1 MNILENL
8 ISAFSILRG
17 SKLRT
22 ILTLLGITI
31 GIAGVIAMM
40 SFGAGIGGPSMF
52 GVYRPGHIRKN
63 GRWQRNTSPH
73 HLEMR
78 DLQDVLTEC
87 PSVEVATVEG
97 SYYISLGVD
106 GKFQKT
112 YLRAT
117 TNEYQAVRE
126 WRTAEKLMMTQIESI
141 GGPSMFGVYR
151 PGYIEKNN
159 RWQRNTSPH
168 FLEMRDLHDILASC
182 PSVEVATVE
191 RSHSIDF
198 EVEGKHQRTYMR
210 ATTNEYQAVRRWQ
223 TEYGR
228 FLADTD
234 MDFWNKVCVIGAR
247 VWKEQFKGQDPI
259 GKEVGIDNKRFTV
272 IGIMESRGDGLE
284 MGKSDD
290 NMIFIPITTAQ
301 TRFGGRNQVGAIM
314 ARAKSIELVEQALKE
329 VETVIMRN
337 HGGDDTFF
345 RTWNAKK
352 GIEGGRRIIF
362 IIEMVLVVI
371 ASVALIVAG
380 IGILNI
386 MLVSVTERIPEI
398 GLRKAVG
405 AKSLDIRVQFLTES
419 VLLCLIGSLLGIAF
433 GAVVGKG
440 FAWAVS
446 QFFNELSWPSVVT
459 PEAVL
464 ISVAAGTA
472 IGIFFGY
479 YPASQAA
486 KMAPIDAIRHT

>member
-8 ISAFSILRG
+8 ISAFSVLRR

-40 SFGAGIGGPSMF
+40 SFGAGAEKLLMAEVNQIGGPNMF
-52 GVYRPGHIRKN
+52 GVYRPGYVRKN
-63 GRWQRNTSPH
+63 GRWQRNNSPH
-73 HLEMR
+73 HLEMQ

-106 GKFQKT
+106 GKFQQT

-126 WRTAEKLMMTQIESI
+126 W
-141 GGPSMFGVYR
+141 
-151 PGYIEKNN
+151 
-159 RWQRNTSPH
+159 
-168 FLEMRDLHDILASC
+168 
-182 PSVEVATVE
+182 
-191 RSHSIDF
+191 
-198 EVEGKHQRTYMR
+198 
-210 ATTNEYQAVRRWQ
+210 Q

-234 MDFWNKVCVIGAR
+234 MDTWTKVCVIGAKI
-247 VWKEQFKGQDPI
+247 WKEQFKGQDPI
-259 GKEVGIDNKRFTV
+259 GKEVIVDSHGNKKRFTV

-284 MGKSDD
+284 RGKSDD
-290 NMIFIPITTAQ
+290 NMLFIPITTAQ
-301 TRFGGRNQVGAIM
+301 KRFWGHDHVGHIM
-314 ARAKSIELVEQALKE
+314 VRAKSPLLVEQALKE
-329 VETVIMRN
+329 VKTIIMRN

-345 RTWNAKK
+345 RTWSAKK
-352 GIEGGRRIIF
+352 GIAHAKRMIF
-362 IIEMVLVVI
+362 IIETVLVVI
-371 ASVALIVAG
+371 ASVSLIVAG

-405 AKSLDIRVQFLTES
+405 AKSFDIRLQFLTES

-433 GAVVGKG
+433 GAIVGKG
-440 FAWAVS
+440 FSWIVGKFLQEMA
-446 QFFNELSWPSVVT
+446 WPSVLT

-464 ISVAAGTA
+464 ISVGAGAAV
-472 IGIFFGY
+472 GIFFGY

>member
-1 MNILENL
+1 MHILENL
-8 ISAFSILRG
+8 ISAFSVLRG

-22 ILTLLGITI
+22 VLTLLGITI

-40 SFGAGIGGPSMF
+40 SFGAG
-52 GVYRPGHIRKN
+52 
-63 GRWQRNTSPH
+63 
-73 HLEMR
+73 
-78 DLQDVLTEC
+78 
-87 PSVEVATVEG
+87 
-97 SYYISLGVD
+97 
-106 GKFQKT
+106 
-112 YLRAT
+112 
-117 TNEYQAVRE
+117 
-126 WRTAEKLMMTQIESI
+126 AEKLMMAEFENI

-151 PGYIEKNN
+151 PGYIRKNN

-168 FLEMRDLHDILASC
+168 FLEMQDLHDILADC

-191 RSHSIDF
+191 RSHPIDF
-198 EVEGKHQRTYMR
+198 KVEGKHQQTYMR
-210 ATTNEYQAVRRWQ
+210 ATTNEYQAVRRWK

-234 MDFWNKVCVIGAR
+234 MDFWNKVCVIGAK
-247 VWKEQFKGQDPI
+247 VWKEQFKGQNPI
-259 GKEVGIDNKRFTV
+259 GKEVGINNRRFTV

-284 MGKSDD
+284 RGRSDD

-301 TRFGGRNQVGAIM
+301 TRFGGRNRVGAVM
-314 ARAKSIELVEQALKE
+314 ARAKSIDVVEQALKE
-329 VETVIMRN
+329 VKTVIARN

-352 GIEGGRRIIF
+352 GIESGKRMIF
-362 IIEMVLVVI
+362 IIESVLVVI
-371 ASVALIVAG
+371 ASVSLIVAG

-405 AKSLDIRVQFLTES
+405 AKSFDIRLQFLTES
-419 VLLCLIGSLLGIAF
+419 VLLCLIGSLLGITV
-433 GAVVGKG
+433 GAVAGKG
-440 FAWAVS
+440 FAWIVS
-446 QFFNELSWPSVVT
+446 RFFDELSWPAVIT

-464 ISVAAGTA
+464 ISVGAGAAV
-472 IGIFFGY
+472 GIFFGF

-486 KMAPIDAIRHT
+486 KMTPIDAIRHT

>member
-1 MNILENL
+1 MHVLENL

-22 ILTLLGITI
+22 VLTLLGITI

-40 SFGAGIGGPSMF
+40 SFGAG
-52 GVYRPGHIRKN
+52 
-63 GRWQRNTSPH
+63 
-73 HLEMR
+73 
-78 DLQDVLTEC
+78 
-87 PSVEVATVEG
+87 
-97 SYYISLGVD
+97 
-106 GKFQKT
+106 
-112 YLRAT
+112 
-117 TNEYQAVRE
+117 
-126 WRTAEKLMMTQIESI
+126 AEKLMMAEFENI

-151 PGYIEKNN
+151 PGYIRKNN

-168 FLEMRDLHDILASC
+168 FLEMRDLHDILTDC

-191 RSHSIDF
+191 RSHFINF
-198 EVEGKHQRTYMR
+198 EVEGKHRQTYMR

-234 MDFWNKVCVIGAR
+234 MDFWNKVCVIGAK
-247 VWKEQFKGQDPI
+247 VWKEQFKGQNPI
-259 GKEVGIDNKRFTV
+259 GKEVGINNRRFTI

-284 MGKSDD
+284 RGRSDD
-290 NMIFIPITTAQ
+290 NMIFVPITTAQ
-301 TRFGGRNQVGAIM
+301 TRFGGRNRVGAVM
-314 ARAKSIELVEQALKE
+314 ARAKSIDVVDQAIKE
-329 VETVIMRN
+329 VRTVIMRN

-352 GIEGGRRIIF
+352 GIESGKRMIF
-362 IIEMVLVVI
+362 IIESVLVVI
-371 ASVALIVAG
+371 ASVSLIVAG

-405 AKSLDIRVQFLTES
+405 AKSFDIRLQFLTES
-419 VLLCLIGSLLGIAF
+419 VLLCLIGSLLGIAL
-433 GAVVGKG
+433 GAVAGRG
-440 FAWAVS
+440 FAWIVS
-446 QFFNELSWPSVVT
+446 KFLEEMSWPAVIT

-464 ISVAAGTA
+464 ISVGAGAAV
-472 IGIFFGY
+472 GIFFGY

-486 KMAPIDAIRHT
+486 KMTPIDAIRHT

>member
-1 MNILENL
+1 MHLLENL

-40 SFGAGIGGPSMF
+40 SFGAG
-52 GVYRPGHIRKN
+52 
-63 GRWQRNTSPH
+63 
-73 HLEMR
+73 
-78 DLQDVLTEC
+78 
-87 PSVEVATVEG
+87 
-97 SYYISLGVD
+97 
-106 GKFQKT
+106 
-112 YLRAT
+112 
-117 TNEYQAVRE
+117 
-126 WRTAEKLMMTQIESI
+126 AEKLMMAEFENI

-151 PGYIEKNN
+151 PGYIRKNN

-168 FLEMRDLHDILASC
+168 YLEMRDLHDILTDC

-191 RSHSIDF
+191 RSHFINF
-198 EVEGKHQRTYMR
+198 EVEGRHRQTYMR
-210 ATTNEYQAVRRWQ
+210 ATTNEYQAVRRWK

-234 MDFWNKVCVIGAR
+234 MDFWNKVCVIGAK

-259 GKEVGIDNKRFTV
+259 GKEVGINNRRFTI

-284 MGKSDD
+284 RGRSDD
-290 NMIFIPITTAQ
+290 NMIFVPITTAQ
-301 TRFGGRNQVGAIM
+301 TRFGGRNRVGAIM
-314 ARAKSIELVEQALKE
+314 ARAKSIDVVEQALKE
-329 VETVIMRN
+329 VKTVIMRN

-352 GIEGGRRIIF
+352 GIESGKRMIF
-362 IIEMVLVVI
+362 IIESVLVVI
-371 ASVALIVAG
+371 ASVSLIVAG

-405 AKSLDIRVQFLTES
+405 AKSLDIRLQFLTES
-419 VLLCLIGSLLGIAF
+419 VLLCLIGSLLGIAL

-440 FAWAVS
+440 FAWIVS
-446 QFFNELSWPSVVT
+446 KFLEEMSWPAVIT

-464 ISVAAGTA
+464 ISVGAGAAV
-472 IGIFFGY
+472 GIFFGF

-486 KMAPIDAIRHT
+486 KMTPIDAIRHT

>member
-1 MNILENL
+1 MHLLENL

-40 SFGAGIGGPSMF
+40 SFGAG
-52 GVYRPGHIRKN
+52 
-63 GRWQRNTSPH
+63 
-73 HLEMR
+73 
-78 DLQDVLTEC
+78 
-87 PSVEVATVEG
+87 
-97 SYYISLGVD
+97 
-106 GKFQKT
+106 
-112 YLRAT
+112 
-117 TNEYQAVRE
+117 
-126 WRTAEKLMMTQIESI
+126 AEKLMMAEFENI

-151 PGYIEKNN
+151 PGYIRKNN

-168 FLEMRDLHDILASC
+168 YLEMRDLHDILTDC

-191 RSHSIDF
+191 RSHFINF
-198 EVEGKHQRTYMR
+198 EVGGRHRQTYMR
-210 ATTNEYQAVRRWQ
+210 ATTNEYQAVRRWK

-234 MDFWNKVCVIGAR
+234 MDFWNKVCVIGAK
-247 VWKEQFKGQDPI
+247 VWKEQFKGQNPI
-259 GKEVGIDNKRFTV
+259 GKEVGINNRRFTI

-284 MGKSDD
+284 RGRSDD
-290 NMIFIPITTAQ
+290 NMIFVPITTAQ
-301 TRFGGRNQVGAIM
+301 TRFGGRNRVGAIM
-314 ARAKSIELVEQALKE
+314 ARAKSIDVVEQALKE
-329 VETVIMRN
+329 VKTVIMRN

-352 GIEGGRRIIF
+352 GIESGKRMIF
-362 IIEMVLVVI
+362 IIESVLVVI
-371 ASVALIVAG
+371 ASVSLIVAG

-405 AKSLDIRVQFLTES
+405 AKSLDIRLQFLTES
-419 VLLCLIGSLLGIAF
+419 VLLCLIGSLLGIAL
-433 GAVVGKG
+433 GAVVGNG
-440 FAWAVS
+440 FAWIVGK
-446 QFFNELSWPSVVT
+446 FLDDLSWPAVIT
-459 PEAVL
+459 LKAVL
-464 ISVAAGTA
+464 ISVGAGAAV
-472 IGIFFGY
+472 GIFFGF

-486 KMAPIDAIRHT
+486 KMTPIDAIRHT

>member
-8 ISAFSILRG
+8 ISAFSVLRR

-40 SFGAGIGGPSMF
+40 SFGAGAEKLLMAEVNQIGGPSMF
-52 GVYRPGHIRKN
+52 GVYRPGKIRKN
-63 GRWQRNTSPH
+63 GRWQRNNSPH
-73 HLEMR
+73 HLEMQ

-106 GKFQKT
+106 GRFKQT

-126 WRTAEKLMMTQIESI
+126 WETQ
-141 GGPSMFGVYR
+141 
-151 PGYIEKNN
+151 
-159 RWQRNTSPH
+159 
-168 FLEMRDLHDILASC
+168 
-182 PSVEVATVE
+182 
-191 RSHSIDF
+191 
-198 EVEGKHQRTYMR
+198 
-210 ATTNEYQAVRRWQ
+210 
-223 TEYGR
+223 YGR

-234 MDFWNKVCVIGAR
+234 MDTWTKVCVIGSKI
-247 VWKEQFKGQDPI
+247 WQEQFNGQNPI
-259 GKEVGIDNKRFTV
+259 GKEVIINNHGNNKRFTV

-284 MGKSDD
+284 RGRSDD
-290 NMIFIPITTAQ
+290 NMLFIPITTAQ
-301 TRFGGRNQVGAIM
+301 KRFWGHDHVGHIM
-314 ARAKSIELVEQALKE
+314 VRAKSPLLVEQALKE
-329 VETVIMRN
+329 VKTIIMRN

-345 RTWNAKK
+345 RTWSAKK
-352 GIEGGRRIIF
+352 GIAHAKRMIF
-362 IIEMVLVVI
+362 IIETVLVVI
-371 ASVALIVAG
+371 ASVSLIVAG

-405 AKSLDIRVQFLTES
+405 AKSFDIRLQFLTES

-433 GAVVGKG
+433 GAIVGQGFSWIVGK
-440 FAWAVS
+440 FLQEMA
-446 QFFNELSWPSVVT
+446 WPSVLT

-464 ISVAAGTA
+464 ISVGAGAAV
-472 IGIFFGY
+472 GIFFGY

-486 KMAPIDAIRHT
+486 KMTPIDAIRHT

>member
-1 MNILENL
+1 MHILENL
-8 ISAFSILRG
+8 ISAFSVLRG

-40 SFGAGIGGPSMF
+40 SFGAG
-52 GVYRPGHIRKN
+52 
-63 GRWQRNTSPH
+63 
-73 HLEMR
+73 
-78 DLQDVLTEC
+78 
-87 PSVEVATVEG
+87 
-97 SYYISLGVD
+97 
-106 GKFQKT
+106 
-112 YLRAT
+112 
-117 TNEYQAVRE
+117 
-126 WRTAEKLMMTQIESI
+126 AEKLMMAEFENI

-151 PGYIEKNN
+151 PGYIRKNN

-168 FLEMRDLHDILASC
+168 YLDMQDLHDILADC

-191 RSHSIDF
+191 RSHPINF
-198 EVEGKHQRTYMR
+198 KVEGKHQETYLR
-210 ATTNEYQAVRRWQ
+210 ATTNEYQAVRRWK

-234 MDFWNKVCVIGAR
+234 MDFWNKVCVIGAK

-259 GKEVGIDNKRFTV
+259 GKEVGINNRRFTV

-284 MGKSDD
+284 RGRSDD

-301 TRFGGRNQVGAIM
+301 TRFGGRNRVGAIM
-314 ARAKSIELVEQALKE
+314 ARAKSLDVVDQALKE
-329 VETVIMRN
+329 VKTVIARN

-352 GIEGGRRIIF
+352 GIESGKRMIF
-362 IIEMVLVVI
+362 IIESVLVVI
-371 ASVALIVAG
+371 ASVSLIVAG

-405 AKSLDIRVQFLTES
+405 AKSLDIRIQFLTES
-419 VLLCLIGSLLGIAF
+419 VLLCLIGSLLGIML
-433 GAVVGKG
+433 GAAVGKG
-440 FAWAVS
+440 FAWIVGR
-446 QFFNELSWPSVVT
+446 FLGDLSWPAVIT

-464 ISVAAGTA
+464 ISVAAGA
-472 IGIFFGY
+472 AVGIFFGY

-486 KMAPIDAIRHT
+486 KMTPIDAIRHT

>member
-8 ISAFSILRG
+8 ISAFSVLRG

-22 ILTLLGITI
+22 VLTLLGITI

-40 SFGAGIGGPSMF
+40 SFGAGAEKLLMAEVNQIGGPSMF
-52 GVYRPGHIRKN
+52 GVYRPGKIRKN
-63 GRWQRNTSPH
+63 GRWQRNNSPH
-73 HLEMR
+73 HLEMDDLR
-78 DLQDVLTEC
+78 DILTEC

-106 GKFQKT
+106 GRFQQT

-126 WRTAEKLMMTQIESI
+126 WKTQ
-141 GGPSMFGVYR
+141 
-151 PGYIEKNN
+151 
-159 RWQRNTSPH
+159 
-168 FLEMRDLHDILASC
+168 
-182 PSVEVATVE
+182 
-191 RSHSIDF
+191 
-198 EVEGKHQRTYMR
+198 
-210 ATTNEYQAVRRWQ
+210 
-223 TEYGR
+223 YGR

-234 MDFWNKVCVIGAR
+234 MDTWTKVCVIGSKI
-247 VWKEQFKGQDPI
+247 WQEQFKGQDPI
-259 GKEVGIDNKRFTV
+259 GKEVIINNHGNNKRFTV

-284 MGKSDD
+284 RGRSDD
-290 NMIFIPITTAQ
+290 NMLFIPITTAQ
-301 TRFGGRNQVGAIM
+301 KRFWGHDHVGHIM
-314 ARAKSIELVEQALKE
+314 VRAKSPLLVDQALKE
-329 VETVIMRN
+329 VKTIIMRN

-345 RTWNAKK
+345 RTWSAKK
-352 GIEGGRRIIF
+352 GIENAKRMIF
-362 IIEMVLVVI
+362 IVESVLVVI

-405 AKSLDIRVQFLTES
+405 AKSLDIRLQFLTES
-419 VLLCLIGSLLGIAF
+419 VLLCLFGSLLGIAF
-433 GAVVGKG
+433 GAIVGKG
-440 FAWAVS
+440 FAWIVGKFLQEMA
-446 QFFNELSWPSVVT
+446 WPSVLT

-464 ISVAAGTA
+464 ISVGAGAAV
-472 IGIFFGY
+472 GIFFGY

-486 KMAPIDAIRHT
+486 KMTPIDAIRHT

>member
-8 ISAFSILRG
+8 ISASSVLRR

-40 SFGAGIGGPSMF
+40 SFGAGAEKLLMAEVNQIGGPNMF
-52 GVYRPGHIRKN
+52 GVYRPGYVRKN
-63 GRWQRNTSPH
+63 GRWQRNNSPH
-73 HLEMR
+73 HLEMQ

-106 GKFQKT
+106 GKFQQT

-126 WRTAEKLMMTQIESI
+126 W
-141 GGPSMFGVYR
+141 
-151 PGYIEKNN
+151 
-159 RWQRNTSPH
+159 
-168 FLEMRDLHDILASC
+168 
-182 PSVEVATVE
+182 
-191 RSHSIDF
+191 
-198 EVEGKHQRTYMR
+198 
-210 ATTNEYQAVRRWQ
+210 Q
-223 TEYGR
+223 TEFGR

-234 MDFWNKVCVIGAR
+234 MDTWTKVCVIGSKI
-247 VWKEQFKGQDPI
+247 WKEQFKGQNPI
-259 GKEVGIDNKRFTV
+259 GKEVIVDSHGNKKRFTV

-284 MGKSDD
+284 RGKSDD
-290 NMIFIPITTAQ
+290 NMLFIPITTAQ
-301 TRFGGRNQVGAIM
+301 KRFWGHDHVGHIM
-314 ARAKSIELVEQALKE
+314 VRAKSPLLVDQALKE
-329 VETVIMRN
+329 VKTIIMRN

-345 RTWNAKK
+345 RTWSAKK
-352 GIEGGRRIIF
+352 GIAHAKRMIF
-362 IIEMVLVVI
+362 IIETVLVVI
-371 ASVALIVAG
+371 ASVSLIVAG

-405 AKSLDIRVQFLTES
+405 AKSFDIRLQFLTES

-433 GAVVGKG
+433 GAIVGQGFSWIVGK
-440 FAWAVS
+440 FLQEMA
-446 QFFNELSWPSVVT
+446 WPSVLT

-464 ISVAAGTA
+464 ISVGAGAAV
-472 IGIFFGY
+472 GIFFGY

>member
-1 MNILENL
+1 MHLLENL

-40 SFGAGIGGPSMF
+40 SFGAG
-52 GVYRPGHIRKN
+52 
-63 GRWQRNTSPH
+63 
-73 HLEMR
+73 
-78 DLQDVLTEC
+78 
-87 PSVEVATVEG
+87 
-97 SYYISLGVD
+97 
-106 GKFQKT
+106 
-112 YLRAT
+112 
-117 TNEYQAVRE
+117 
-126 WRTAEKLMMTQIESI
+126 AEKLMMAEFENI

-151 PGYIEKNN
+151 PGYIRKNN

-168 FLEMRDLHDILASC
+168 YLEMRDLHDILTDC

-191 RSHSIDF
+191 RSHFINF
-198 EVEGKHQRTYMR
+198 EVGGRHRQTYMR
-210 ATTNEYQAVRRWQ
+210 ATTNEYQAVRRWK

-234 MDFWNKVCVIGAR
+234 MDFWNKVCVIGAK
-247 VWKEQFKGQDPI
+247 VWKEQFKGQNPI
-259 GKEVGIDNKRFTV
+259 GKEVGINNRRFTI

-284 MGKSDD
+284 RGRSDD
-290 NMIFIPITTAQ
+290 NMIFVPITTAQ
-301 TRFGGRNQVGAIM
+301 TRFGGRNRVGAVM
-314 ARAKSIELVEQALKE
+314 ARAKSIDVVDQALKE
-329 VETVIMRN
+329 VKTVIMRN

-352 GIEGGRRIIF
+352 GIESGKRMIF
-362 IIEMVLVVI
+362 IIESVLVVI
-371 ASVALIVAG
+371 ASVSLIVAG

-405 AKSLDIRVQFLTES
+405 AKSLDIRLQFLTES
-419 VLLCLIGSLLGIAF
+419 VLLCLIGSLLGIAL

-440 FAWAVS
+440 FAWIVS
-446 QFFNELSWPSVVT
+446 KFLEEMSWPAVIT

-464 ISVAAGTA
+464 ISVGAGAAV
-472 IGIFFGY
+472 GIFFGF

-486 KMAPIDAIRHT
+486 KLTPIDAIRHT

>member
-1 MNILENL
+1 MQILENL
-8 ISAFSILRG
+8 ISAFSVLRG

-40 SFGAGIGGPSMF
+40 SFGAG
-52 GVYRPGHIRKN
+52 
-63 GRWQRNTSPH
+63 
-73 HLEMR
+73 
-78 DLQDVLTEC
+78 
-87 PSVEVATVEG
+87 
-97 SYYISLGVD
+97 
-106 GKFQKT
+106 
-112 YLRAT
+112 
-117 TNEYQAVRE
+117 
-126 WRTAEKLMMTQIESI
+126 AEKLMMAQIEKI

-168 FLEMRDLHDILASC
+168 YLEMRDLRDILADC

-191 RSHSIDF
+191 RSHPINF
-198 EVEGKHQRTYMR
+198 EVEGRHRRTYLR
-210 ATTNEYQAVRRWQ
+210 ATTNEYQAVQQWEA
-223 TEYGR
+223 EYGR

-234 MDFWNKVCVIGAR
+234 MEFWNKVCVIGSK
-247 VWKEQFKGQDPI
+247 VWKEQFNGQNPI

-272 IGIMESRGDGLE
+272 IGIMESRGDGFDE
-284 MGKSDD
+284 GRSQD

-301 TRFGGRNQVGAIM
+301 TRFGGRNRVGAVI
-314 ARAKSIELVEQALKE
+314 ARAKSIHLVEQAMKE
-329 VETVIMRN
+329 VKTVIMRN
-337 HGGDDTFF
+337 HGGDETFF
-345 RTWNAKK
+345 RTWSAKK
-352 GIEGGRRIIF
+352 GIQGGMRIIF
-362 IIEMVLVVI
+362 IMEMVLVII
-371 ASVALIVAG
+371 ASISLIVAG

-405 AKSLDIRVQFLTES
+405 AKSLDIRMQFLTES
-419 VLLCLIGSLLGIAF
+419 VLICLIGSLFGIAF
-433 GAVVGKG
+433 GTVVGKG
-440 FAWAVS
+440 FAWVVGR
-446 QFFNELSWPSVVT
+446 FFNDLVWPSVIT

-464 ISVAAGTA
+464 ISVGAGAA

-486 KMAPIDAIRHT
+486 KLTPIDAIRHT

>member
-8 ISAFSILRG
+8 ISAFAILRG

-40 SFGAGIGGPSMF
+40 SFGAGAEKLLMSEVDNIGGPSMF
-52 GVYRPGHIRKN
+52 GVYRPGYIRKN

-73 HLEMR
+73 YLEMS
-78 DLQDVLTEC
+78 DLRDVLADC

-97 SYYISLGVD
+97 SYYIGLGVD
-106 GKFQKT
+106 GKFQQT

-126 WRTAEKLMMTQIESI
+126 W
-141 GGPSMFGVYR
+141 
-151 PGYIEKNN
+151 
-159 RWQRNTSPH
+159 
-168 FLEMRDLHDILASC
+168 
-182 PSVEVATVE
+182 
-191 RSHSIDF
+191 
-198 EVEGKHQRTYMR
+198 
-210 ATTNEYQAVRRWQ
+210 QA
-223 TEYGR
+223 EYGR

-234 MDFWNKVCVIGAR
+234 MDTWTKVCVIGSKI
-247 VWKEQFKGQDPI
+247 WKEQFKGQDPI
-259 GKEVGIDNKRFTV
+259 GKEVVINNRGRHNRFTV

-284 MGKSDD
+284 RGKSDD
-290 NMIFIPITTAQ
+290 NMLFIPITTAQ
-301 TRFGGRNQVGAIM
+301 KRFWGHDHVGHIM
-314 ARAKSIELVEQALKE
+314 VRAKSPLVVEQALKE
-329 VETVIMRN
+329 VKTVIMRN

-345 RTWNAKK
+345 RTWSAKQGIANAKK
-352 GIEGGRRIIF
+352 MIF
-362 IIEMVLVVI
+362 IIETVLVVI
-371 ASVALIVAG
+371 ASVSLIVAG

-405 AKSLDIRVQFLTES
+405 AKSFDIRLQFLTES
-419 VLLCLIGSLLGIAF
+419 VLLCLIGSLLGILL
-433 GAVVGKG
+433 GAVAGKG
-440 FAWAVS
+440 FAWIVGKFL
-446 QFFNELSWPSVVT
+446 QELTWPSVIT

-464 ISVAAGTA
+464 VSVGAGAAV
-472 IGIFFGY
+472 GIFFGY

-486 KMAPIDAIRHT
+486 KLTPIDAIRHT